1 MMPLNFDEVNMRN
14 DQRKNHNMKLLAFMI
29 VIAVISIALHWYL
42 GGGTSAVLEIV
53 LHLGMIAAIYAFLLR
68 QGKIQDQLEKEARA
82 AEPPQSAVENVLMQT
97 HPLFATHFAGANA
110 DLNQVQ
116 SLLSDAIGKLLESF
130 GGMQKLIQDQRNIAL
145 NIVNGHHA
153 KGENSESMEEFIN
166 STSDTLKE
174 MVGSIINNSKIAME
188 LVDRMDAVKSQV
200 TAILDVLSEIDGIS
214 KQTNLLALNAAI
226 EAARA
231 GESGRGFAVV
241 ADEVRKL
248 SSRSE
253 QFSHQI
259 RTSVNGVNA
268 AITEAETSVSKMA
281 SLDMSFA
288 LESKNKIDGTLAHV
302 QMLNAN
308 MMKVI
313 EEQHEISSQVDQV
326 VGHAVTSL
334 QFQDMVG
341 QLIQHS
347 HTRIGSMENAWLRMG
362 EWAEEAQ
369 RGKAASHEQIEH
381 MHQEINDIFAA
392 ADRLSERSPV
402 RQEKLESGDIDLF

>member
-1 MMPLNFDEVNMRN
+1 MQNE
-14 DQRKNHNMKLLAFMI
+14 QRQKHNIKLLAFM
-29 VIAVISIALHWYL
+29 VAIAIISIVLHWML
-42 GGGTSAVLEIV
+42 AGSISAAVEIV
-53 LHLGMIAAIYAFLLR
+53 LHLGMIAAIYLFLLR
-68 QGKIQDQLEKEARA
+68 EGKIQDQREAA
-82 AEPPQSAVENVLMQT
+82 ARLAAPPQSAVENILMQT
-97 HPLFATHFAGANA
+97 HPQFATHFAGANA

-130 GGMQKLIQDQRNIAL
+130 DGMQKLINTQRNVAL
-145 NIVNGHHA
+145 TIVSGHHEQ
-153 KGENSESMEEFIN
+153 GEDSESMEEFIN

-188 LVDRMDAVKSQV
+188 LVDKMDSVNVQV
-200 TAILDVLSEIDGIS
+200 SGILDVLGEIDGIS

-248 SSRSE
+248 SGRAE
-253 QFSHQI
+253 QFSRQI
-259 RTSVNGVNA
+259 RNNVNDVRT
-268 AITEAETSVSKMA
+268 AINEAETSVSQMA

-288 LESKNKIDGTLAHV
+288 LDSKSKIDGTLAHV
-302 QMLNAN
+302 KAMNEN
-308 MMKVI
+308 MVKVI

-326 VGHAVTSL
+326 VGRAITSL

-362 EWAEEAQ
+362 AWAEEAQ
-369 RGKAASHEQIEH
+369 RGQAASGEQIEQ
-381 MHQEINDIFAA
+381 MHQEINAIFAA

-402 RQEKLESGDIDLF
+402 RQDKLESGDIDLF